1 MKSIKYFICSFMAVA
16 LISCTGNSTEKEKI
30 EKKDSFDSIM
40 PQPDT
45 NKFKDMV
52 KESVPLPRIN
62 DTLND
67 LAHFIAG
74 NPASEKYF
82 TDFRKKPAY
91 LEFAG
96 KFSKRWKDFDSTK
109 LAPVKN
115 FASTEFAAE
124 SKIKNL
130 FYPFSGPDILYANA
144 LFPEADVYTMIGLE
158 PVGTLPIV
166 DDKKIVAD
174 SIQKYVNKINS
185 SLNAILRFSFFRT
198 VSMKEDLRNDEVDGT
213 IHLLLLFLNKTGH
226 QIADVRPFYIDTTG
240 TKQYVENTTV
250 LSKSNHKNKS
260 VEITAID
267 QNNKV
272 KTITY
277 TSTDLSDPA
286 LKKNKGLQTYINN
299 LHFETTYLKGASYL
313 MHLSSFSKIRELILA
328 NTSNI
333 VQDDSGIA
341 LRYITGDKNKWKFT
355 LYGTY
360 TKPIN
365 MFKENYQA
373 DLDSLYKKEGS
384 RKLGF
389 GLGYNYRDK
398 NSSFMLVKKI
408 KT

>member
-1 MKSIKYFICSFMAVA
+1 MKLYKFYIIA
-16 LISCTGNSTEKEKI
+16 LAATLAACNNNSVEQDEKA
-30 EKKDSFDSIM
+30 KKDSIECIM
-40 PQPDT
+40 PPPDT
-45 NKFKDMV
+45 NKFKDLV
-52 KESVPLPRIN
+52 KESTPLPRIN

-74 NPASEKYF
+74 NNTSAKYF
-82 TDFRKKPAY
+82 NDFRKKGSY
-91 LEFAG
+91 TEFSG

-109 LAPVKN
+109 LSPIKSFV
-115 FASTEFAAE
+115 STEFADE
-124 SKIKNL
+124 IKIKNL
-130 FYPFSGPDILYANA
+130 FYPFSGPDILYANTI
-144 LFPEADVYTMIGLE
+144 FPEADVYTMIGLE

-174 SIQKYVNKINS
+174 SIDKYVGKINS

-240 TKQYVENTTV
+240 TKQYMENTVV
-250 LSKSNHKNKS
+250 LSKSTHKNKS

-267 QNNKV
+267 QHNKV
-272 KTITY
+272 KTVTY

-313 MHLSSFSKIRELILA
+313 MHLSAFSKIRDLILD

-341 LRYITGDKNKWKFT
+341 LRYITGDKDHRWKFT
-355 LYGTY
+355 FYGAY

-373 DLDSLYKKEGS
+373 DLDSLYKKEGAK
-384 RKLGF
+384 KLGF

-398 NSSFMLVKKI
+398 NSSFMLIKKI

>member
-1 MKSIKYFICSFMAVA
+1 MKLRKIYICSVIITSLCA
-16 LISCTGNSTEKEKI
+16 CNGNSPEEKHDS
-30 EKKDSFDSIM
+30 KKDSLELIM
-40 PQPDT
+40 PPDSD
-45 NKFKDMV
+45 KFKDV
-52 KESVPLPRIN
+52 AAVEGSLPPIN

-74 NPASEKYF
+74 NTSSEKYF
-82 TDFRKKPAY
+82 KEYRQKASYTDFSA
-91 LEFAG
+91 
-96 KFSKRWKDFDSTK
+96 KFSKRWKDFDSSK
-109 LAPVKN
+109 LSPIKSFVN
-115 FASTEFAAE
+115 TEFVNE

-130 FYPFSGPDILYANA
+130 FYPFSGPDILYANTI
-144 LFPEADVYTMIGLE
+144 FPEADVYTMIGLE

-174 SIQKYVNKINS
+174 SIQKYVNKINT

-198 VSMKEDLRNDEVDGT
+198 VSMKEDLRNNEVDGT

-226 QIADVRPFYIDTTG
+226 QIASVKPFYIDTLG
-240 TKQYVENTTV
+240 TKQYLESTIA
-250 LSKSNHKNKS
+250 LGKSSYKNKS
-260 VEITAID
+260 IEITVID
-267 QNNKV
+267 RNNKL
-272 KTITY
+272 KTVTY

-299 LHFETTYLKGASYL
+299 LHFQTTYLKGASYL
-313 MHLSSFSKIRELILA
+313 MHMAAFSKIRELILD
-328 NTSNI
+328 NTENI

-341 LRYITGDKNKWKFT
+341 IRYLTNDKHKWKFT
-355 LYGTY
+355 FYGAY

-384 RKLGF
+384 KKLGF

-398 NSSFMLVKKI
+398 NSSFMLIKKI
-408 KT
+408 QT

>member
-1 MKSIKYFICSFMAVA
+1 MKLYKFYISAIVVA
-16 LISCTGNSTEKEKI
+16 TLAACNGNPPEEKHE
-30 EKKDSFDSIM
+30 EKKDTTELILPPDSE
-40 PQPDT
+40 
-45 NKFKDMV
+45 KFKDV
-52 KESVPLPRIN
+52 AVVDGPLPRIN

-67 LAHFIAG
+67 LANFIAG
-74 NPASEKYF
+74 NSNSEKYF
-82 TDFRKKPAY
+82 KDFRKKSSY
-91 LEFAG
+91 TEFSS
-96 KFSKRWKDFDSTK
+96 KFTKRWKDFDSTK
-109 LAPVKN
+109 LSPIKSFVSSD
-115 FASTEFAAE
+115 FATE

-130 FYPFSGPDILYANA
+130 FYPFSGPDILYANTI
-144 LFPEADVYTMIGLE
+144 FPEADVYTMIGLE

-174 SIQKYVNKINS
+174 SIQKYVDKINS

-226 QIADVRPFYIDTTG
+226 QIANVRPFYIDTMG
-240 TKQYVENTTV
+240 VKQYVESTTA
-250 LSKSNHKNKS
+250 LGKSSHKNKS

-267 QNNKV
+267 KNNKV
-272 KTITY
+272 KTVTY

-313 MHLSSFSKIRELILA
+313 MHLSAFSKIRQLILD
-328 NTSNI
+328 NTQNI

-341 LRYITGDKNKWKFT
+341 IHYITNDKHKWKFT
-355 LYGTY
+355 FYGAY

-384 RKLGF
+384 KKLGF

-398 NSSFMLVKKI
+398 NSSFMLIKKVQ
-408 KT
+408 T